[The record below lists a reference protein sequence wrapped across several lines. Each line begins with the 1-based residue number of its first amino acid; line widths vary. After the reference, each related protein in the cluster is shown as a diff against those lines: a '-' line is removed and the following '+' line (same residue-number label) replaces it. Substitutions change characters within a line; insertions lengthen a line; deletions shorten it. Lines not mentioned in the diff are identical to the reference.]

1 MASRGA
7 GRVQR
12 SGAAPSKDLK
22 EDRMHFSFIGHNAMY
37 FGGPGGLLMD
47 PLLFDKYGDDYTSSP
62 VEVYPPR
69 SVDIPAMPTP
79 SGIVI
84 SHEHSDHFHVPS
96 LNAIDRSAVIYV
108 GPLMPQPVVELAA
121 GLGFTVER
129 VPFGEQVR
137 CGDVVFQ
144 LFPAGDDTLLWE
156 SRVSQVYIRDAAD
169 LDAGGV
175 FVTIDALP
183 SFDFI
188 NAVETGTLPRPTTLA
203 CSNNAQVTPSGVYG
217 ATDNLTAD
225 GAFVGAAQKQPFA
238 GVDIL
243 HSVFVDT
250 CSDTDIFQDCGLIIT
265 GGGFLKDYEE
275 MGPFPFADQHLLAE
289 SLRDLT
295 GGGIDILAPLPGDAT
310 VIAGGRFTDAGTT
323 SWVTLNSSRYD
334 ALTRRRDG
342 FIAANGTIGMKAV
355 TSAISV
361 EEIPA
366 ALRMVTK
373 DLEYLAQILMM
384 TERSSQLCALAAEL
398 GRYDDLIL
406 FTLVD
411 DGTEYHWAFDLRQ
424 SRFVTV
430 APSLSTLTAR
440 RAHYPFGIVAH
451 LSDWVAVLTGE
462 LQIWDIVGVAMRC
475 WYPDDPAIS
484 SIVYTLYNAYGEQ
497 AKPQAAYQVYRNQ
510 LATIVER
517 PVHHG

>member
-1 MASRGA
+1 
-7 GRVQR
+7 
-12 SGAAPSKDLK
+12 
-22 EDRMHFSFIGHNAMY
+22 MHFSFIGHNAMY

-108 GPLMPQPVVELAA
+108 GPLMPQPVVEIAE
-121 GLGFTVER
+121 GLGFTVAR
-129 VPFGEQVR
+129 VPFGEEVR

-183 SFDFI
+183 SFEFI
-188 NAVETGTLPRPTTLA
+188 NAVESGALPRPTTLA
-203 CSNNAQVTPSGVYG
+203 CSNNAQVTPRGVYG
-217 ATDNLTAD
+217 ATDNLTPGGD
-225 GAFVGAAQKQPFA
+225 SIGAAQQQPFA

-243 HSVFVDT
+243 HSIFVDT
-250 CSDTDIFQDCGLIIT
+250 FSATDIFADCGLIIT
-265 GGGFLKDYEE
+265 GGGFLKDYED

-295 GGGIDILAPLPGDAT
+295 SGAIDILAPLPGDLT
-310 VIAGGRFTDAGTT
+310 WIAGGRFTAAGTAP
-323 SWVTLNSSRYD
+323 WVTLNSTRYD
-334 ALTRRRDG
+334 ALTRRRDD

-355 TSAISV
+355 TKTLAV

-366 ALRMVTK
+366 ALRMVTR
-373 DLEYLAQILMM
+373 DLEYLAQILMT
-384 TERSSQLCALAAEL
+384 TERSSQLCALAAQL
-398 GRYDDLIL
+398 GRHDDLIL
-406 FTLVD
+406 FSLID
-411 DGTEYHWAFDLRQ
+411 DGHEHHWAFDLRQ

-430 APSLSTLTAR
+430 APSRTTFSAR
-440 RAHYPFGIVAH
+440 RTHYPFGIVAH

-497 AKPQAAYQVYRNQ
+497 AKPEAAYQVYRNQ
-510 LATIVER
+510 LTTILEGAA
-517 PVHHG
+517 HHG